1 VPEGARPGTLLDP
14 SGNDP
19 SRPDD
24 DPSRPDPERTVPN
37 RLAAATSPYL
47 QQHAD
52 NPVDWYP
59 WGDEAFAEAKRRDV
73 PIFLSVGY
81 SSCHW
86 CHVMAHE
93 SFEDEAIA
101 ADLNERFVNVKVD
114 REERPD
120 VDAVY
125 MQAVQA
131 MTGRGG
137 WPMSVFLTPGGAPFY
152 AGTYWPKEPRHGMP
166 SFPEVVDAVSDAW
179 AERRD
184 EVLGSAS
191 SIATAIEQHRDVVP
205 ADELDPSAAD
215 DAARVVL
222 ERAWDRQLGG
232 FGRAPKFPQAMTIE
246 WLLHRHVRTGE
257 PDERDAAVQALDA
270 MARGGIHDQLAGGF
284 ARYATDARW
293 LVPHFEKMLYDN
305 ALLLSAYATA
315 ATLTGDPALERVTRS
330 TARYL
335 LDELRTPE
343 GVFVAALDADTE
355 GEEGRTYVWSYDEL
369 LDVLAGL
376 EVDAAVWTRFLG
388 ASSSGNWEGTN
399 VLHEPVPRE
408 RFAAEKGMS
417 PEAFEVAWD
426 RVRLALL
433 ERRQRRV
440 QPGVDD
446 KVLTDWNA
454 LAIRGLVRAGLLLE
468 EPGWVAAAADAAEVL
483 HTVHVVDGRLHHTS
497 KDGRASVPGFLEDHA
512 LLALA
517 DLELFQATGE
527 PRWFERALAL
537 ATSAHE
543 RFHDPEGGGWFQT
556 ADDAEALLTRPK
568 ETWDNATPAGTSVMV
583 EVGLALAG
591 LTGDLAWRDRA
602 LDGLRT
608 LQESARR
615 MATGYGWL
623 LRQLEAVAAGPREV
637 VVVGTPGPARDAL
650 ERTARRALLPGL
662 LVVVV
667 APDHGDAVPVLAGR
681 GEVDGAPAAYV
692 CRQLACERPV
702 TDPDDLAALLRP

>member
-1 VPEGARPGTLLDP
+1 
-14 SGNDP
+14 
-19 SRPDD
+19 
-24 DPSRPDPERTVPN
+24 VPN
-37 RLAAATSPYL
+37 RLADATSPYL
-47 QQHAD
+47 RQHAD
-52 NPVDWYP
+52 NPVDWHP
-59 WGDEAFAEAKRRDV
+59 WGDAAFAEAKRRDV

-137 WPMSVFLTPGGAPFY
+137 WPMSVFLTPGGAPFF
-152 AGTYWPKEPRHGMP
+152 AGTYWPKDPRHGMP
-166 SFPEVVDAVSDAW
+166 SFPQVAAAVAEAW
-179 AERRD
+179 DERRD
-184 EVLGSAS
+184 EVLGSAA
-191 SIATAIEQHRDVVP
+191 SIGAALEQHRDVVP
-205 ADELDPSAAD
+205 ADELDPAAAD
-215 DAARVVL
+215 EAARVVL

-246 WLLHRHVRTGE
+246 WLLHRHARTGE
-257 PDERDAAVQALDA
+257 PDALQASVQALDA

-284 ARYATDARW
+284 ARYSTDARW

-315 ATLTGDPALERVTRS
+315 TALTGDPALERTTRS
-330 TARYL
+330 TASYL
-335 LDELRTPE
+335 LTDLRTPE
-343 GVFVAALDADTE
+343 GTFVSALDADTE

-376 EVDAAVWTRFLG
+376 DVDPAVWTRFLG
-388 ASSSGNWEGTN
+388 ASSAGNWEGTN

-408 RFAAEKGMS
+408 RFAVERDLT
-417 PEAFEVAWD
+417 PEAFDVAWE
-426 RVRLALL
+426 RVRHALL
-433 ERRQRRV
+433 ERRERRP

-454 LAIRGLVRAGLLLE
+454 LAIRGLVRAGLLLD
-468 EPGWVAAAADAAEVL
+468 EPGWVHAAAAAADAL
-483 HTVHVVDGRLHHTS
+483 HATHVVDGRLHHTS
-497 KDGRASVPGFLEDHA
+497 KEGRASVPAFLEDHV

-527 PRWFERALAL
+527 PRWYERALAL
-537 ATSAHE
+537 ATAAHE
-543 RFHDPEGGGWFQT
+543 RFHDAEGGGWFQT
-556 ADDAEALLTRPK
+556 ADDAEALITRPK

-583 EVGLALAG
+583 EVALALAG
-591 LTGDLAWRDRA
+591 LSGDLEWRDRA

-637 VVVGTPGPARDAL
+637 VIVGAPGPARDAL
-650 ERTARRALLPGL
+650 ARTARRALLPGL
-662 LVVVV
+662 VVVV
-667 APDHGDAVPVLAGR
+667 TGPDHGDAVPVLAGR
-681 GEVDGAPAAYV
+681 GEVDGRPAAYV
-692 CRQLACERPV
+692 CRELACERPV
-702 TDPDDLAALLRP
+702 TESDELAALLRP